1 MNYCINILLK
11 KINISCAMPLIK
23 LIGEREVE
31 AIDFYQYWWLSKFI
45 LILFNSIKESLLKII
60 NLNL

>member
-11 KINISCAMPLIK
+11 QINISCAMPLIK

-31 AIDFYQYWWLSKFI
+31 AIDFY
-45 LILFNSIKESLLKII
+45 
-60 NLNL
+60 